1 MKRLTYYLCGILLL
15 LVGIMPL
22 SAQSQ
27 YKDTLVVA
35 RDGSGDYRTLTEA
48 MEGIR
53 AFMDYK
59 VTVLIKN
66 GTYKEKAIIPSW
78 VQNKQRI
85 SALPFVEEPMVRR
98 GLELRRSRQNKNCSV
113 LLVPLFIVMEATN
126 STKNIL
132 NKLTV
137 LVILFFFKL
146 NIYENSMHYF
156 AVSQIR
162 IFQPSFFR

>member
-78 VQNKQRI
+78 VQNVDFIGESVENRLSRMMTMPTLIRWVLSYLYCKSAGTIVTFKNLNYRKQ
-85 SALPFVEEPMVRR
+85 
-98 GLELRRSRQNKNCSV
+98 C
-113 LLVPLFIVMEATN
+113 
-126 STKNIL
+126 
-132 NKLTV
+132 
-137 LVILFFFKL
+137 
-146 NIYENSMHYF
+146 
-156 AVSQIR
+156 
-162 IFQPSFFR
+162 

>member
-78 VQNKQRI
+78 VQKCGFHR
-85 SALPFVEEPMVRR
+85 
-98 GLELRRSRQNKNCSV
+98 
-113 LLVPLFIVMEATN
+113 
-126 STKNIL
+126 
-132 NKLTV
+132 
-137 LVILFFFKL
+137 
-146 NIYENSMHYF
+146 
-156 AVSQIR
+156 
-162 IFQPSFFR
+162 

>member
-78 VQNKQRI
+78 VQMWI
-85 SALPFVEEPMVRR
+85 S
-98 GLELRRSRQNKNCSV
+98 SV
-113 LLVPLFIVMEATN
+113 KVWKYDYHV
-126 STKNIL
+126 
-132 NKLTV
+132 
-137 LVILFFFKL
+137 
-146 NIYENSMHYF
+146 
-156 AVSQIR
+156 
-162 IFQPSFFR
+162 

>member
-66 GTYKEKAIIPSW
+66 GTYKEKAIIPSGCKMWISSVKVWKIRLSRMMTMPTLIRW
-78 VQNKQRI
+78 V
-85 SALPFVEEPMVRR
+85 L
-98 GLELRRSRQNKNCSV
+98 SV
-113 LLVPLFIVMEATN
+113 P
-126 STKNIL
+126 IL
-132 NKLTV
+132 
-137 LVILFFFKL
+137 
-146 NIYENSMHYF
+146 
-156 AVSQIR
+156 
-162 IFQPSFFR
+162 

>member
-53 AFMDYK
+53 AFMD
-59 VTVLIKN
+59 
-66 GTYKEKAIIPSW
+66 
-78 VQNKQRI
+78 
-85 SALPFVEEPMVRR
+85 
-98 GLELRRSRQNKNCSV
+98 
-113 LLVPLFIVMEATN
+113 
-126 STKNIL
+126 
-132 NKLTV
+132 
-137 LVILFFFKL
+137 
-146 NIYENSMHYF
+146 
-156 AVSQIR
+156 
-162 IFQPSFFR
+162 